1 MHPRKIEITNLSES
15 SKVAWVFLLNSIEII
30 VGVPW
35 AEHYMFMIIIQYALQ
50 QHLNVATALGLHCAG
65 S

>member
-1 MHPRKIEITNLSES
+1 MHPRKIGITKLSES

-30 VGVPW
+30 VGFPW
-35 AEHYMFMIIIQYALQ
+35 AERYMFMIIIQHALQ